1 MENNRT
7 ISLQNDVTYFN
18 LTMMF
23 LILVVAVVSYA
34 APAGSN
40 MLLPFACLLV
50 CMLFSYTSNM
60 RNAMGLSA
68 IVALAYAGFVFAGSG
83 EKGFGNLVWIAFLPL
98 GSFLAAKLG
107 ESVSEYKTIVADA
120 KGLDDL
126 SMIDSNTGFYKNKEF
141 FKRLNEEFNR
151 ARRYKTN
158 FSLLIIKLSN
168 YDELKKQC
176 GDIDAITLL
185 RKVAELI
192 EKDVRTTDSK
202 FMLDTDTLSLIL
214 AETGED
220 GAKIVTEKLSTLLSS
235 INAEVERG
243 VEKEIQLQPAISYG
257 AYSDSDS
264 EAISVY
270 KRAMERLGK

>member
-1 MENNRT
+1 MENNRN

-23 LILVVAVVSYA
+23 LILVVAVASYA

-40 MLLPFACLLV
+40 LLLPFACLLI
-50 CMLFSYTSNM
+50 CMLFSYASNM

-68 IVALAYAGFVFAGSG
+68 IVALAYAGFIFASSA
-83 EKGFGNLVWIAFLPL
+83 EKGFGSVVWIAFLPM

-107 ESVSEYKTIVADA
+107 EAVTDYKTIVIEA

-126 SMIDSNTGFYKNKEF
+126 ATIDSNTGFYKNKEF

-158 FSLLIIKLSN
+158 FSLLIIKLAN
-168 YDELKKQC
+168 YEDLKKQC
-176 GDIDAITLL
+176 KDLDGITLL

-220 GAKIVTEKLSTLLSS
+220 GAKIVTEKLSGLLCS

-243 VEKEIQLQPAISYG
+243 VEKEIQLKPSIGYG
-257 AYSDSDS
+257 AYSDSDN

-270 KRAMERLGK
+270 KRAMSGLG